1 MWERQRMPDGQGGNS
16 ILKALF
22 DVGFGYIWF
31 ALLALWGGTVSY
43 ISRVRRN
50 NAPFSFVELIGEWTI
65 SAFAGVMTALIC
77 QELEFSLILTA
88 ALAGIS
94 GHMGGRAI
102 YMLEQFV
109 CKKMGLPMNNR
120 RYDDEPKHKD

>member
-1 MWERQRMPDGQGGNS
+1 MWERKRMPDGQGGNS

-22 DVGFGYIWF
+22 DVGFGYVWF

-65 SAFAGVMTALIC
+65 SAFAGIMTALIC

-109 CKKMGLPMNNR
+109 CKKMGLPMTNR
-120 RYDDEPKHKD
+120 RYDDEPRHKD

>member
-1 MWERQRMPDGQGGNS
+1 MPDGQGGNS

-22 DVGFGYIWF
+22 DVGFGYVWF

-65 SAFAGVMTALIC
+65 SAFAGIMTALIC

-102 YMLEQFV
+102 YMLEQLV
-109 CKKMGLPMNNR
+109 CKKMGLPMTNR
-120 RYDDEPKHKD
+120 RYDDEPRNKD

>member
-1 MWERQRMPDGQGGNS
+1 MPDGQGGNS

-43 ISRVRRN
+43 ISRVRRD
-50 NAPFSFVELIGEWTI
+50 NAPFSFVELVGEWTI
-65 SAFAGVMTALIC
+65 SAFAGIMTALIC

-109 CKKMGLPMNNR
+109 CKKMGLPMTNR
-120 RYDDEPKHKD
+120 RYDDEPKGRDK